1 MKRPTQEVIAMSR
14 STIARVVAGAVVA
27 AALIPASAQATI
39 IREPIDG
46 STNDGCY
53 VGSTRYSDGAHI
65 KHSYATKLGTFYNEY
80 RCDNGNWTYLGS
92 GAQ

>member
-1 MKRPTQEVIAMSR
+1 MFR
-14 STIARVVAGAVVA
+14 STVARVGTGAVVA

-53 VGSTRYSDGAHI
+53 VGDTRYSDGAHF
-65 KHSYATKLGTFYNEY
+65 KHVYATRYGTFYTEY
-80 RCDNGNWTYLGS
+80 RCDNGTWTSIGS
-92 GAQ
+92 GTQ